1 MGFRNDFKQAD
12 MGNGIKPEGNY
23 ECIIV
28 KAEERA
34 TKNGKLGL
42 NISMVI
48 RNDVEQSYQ
57 NGYIFHTLWKR
68 REPTAADMQVN
79 GYGFGQVMALGKAAK
94 LPDGKDYPNLEA
106 FLADLVGKPVLVTLK
121 HEDYNGQKQERVHY
135 LNPSAFPEVHHVMKT
150 TASPSAYAAQ
160 PQTQYASQQYAQPQ
174 ATYAAPAQQSGQYVQ
189 MLLDNDL
196 PF

>member
-48 RNDVEQSYQ
+48 RNDVQQSYQ

-68 REPTAADMQVN
+68 KEPTTADMQVN
-79 GYGFGQVMALGKAAK
+79 GYGFGQVMALGKAAG
-94 LPDGKDYPNLEA
+94 LPDGKDYANLTE
-106 FLADLVGKPVLVTLK
+106 FLTDLVGKPVIAHLI
-121 HEDYNGQKQERVHY
+121 HDEYNGIKREQVQY
-135 LNPSAFPEVHHVMKT
+135 LNPTKHPDVRHVMKKRPDVNPDGY
-150 TASPSAYAAQ
+150 AKPSETYA
-160 PQTQYASQQYAQPQ
+160 
-174 ATYAAPAQQSGQYVQ
+174 AAPAQTAAADGFQP
-189 MLLDNDL
+189 MPLDDDL

>member
-1 MGFRNDFKQAD
+1 MGFKSNFSQAN

-23 ECIIV
+23 ECMIV

-34 TKNGKLGL
+34 TKNGKFGL

-48 RNDVEQSYQ
+48 RNDVQQAYQ

-68 REPTAADMQVN
+68 REPTAADRQVN
-79 GYGFGQVMALGKAAK
+79 GYGFGQVMALGKAAQ

-121 HEDYNGQKQERVHY
+121 HEDYNGQKQERVSY
-135 LNPSAFPEVHHVMKT
+135 LNPTKYPEVNHVMKT
-150 TASPSAYAAQ
+150 TASPCAYAAQ
-160 PQTQYASQQYAQPQ
+160 QQTQYAQPQ
-174 ATYAAPAQQSGQYVQ
+174 NAYAAPAQAGQYVQ
-189 MLLDNDL
+189 MPLDQDL

>member
-1 MGFRNDFKQAD
+1 MGFKSNFSQAD
-12 MGNGIKPEGNY
+12 MGNGIKPEGDY
-23 ECIIV
+23 ECMIV

-48 RNDVEQSYQ
+48 RNDVQQAYQ

-160 PQTQYASQQYAQPQ
+160 QQTQFAAQPQ
-174 ATYAAPAQQSGQYVQ
+174 NAYAAPAQAGQYVQ
-189 MLLDNDL
+189 MPLDQDL

>member
-23 ECIIV
+23 ECMIV

-34 TKNGKLGL
+34 TKNGKL
-42 NISMVI
+42 
-48 RNDVEQSYQ
+48 
-57 NGYIFHTLWKR
+57 GYIFHTLWKR

-121 HEDYNGQKQERVHY
+121 HEEYNGQKQERVHY

-160 PQTQYASQQYAQPQ
+160 HPAQYAQPQ
-174 ATYAAPAQQSGQYVQ
+174 TTYAAPAQQPSQYVQ
-189 MLLDNDL
+189 MPLDQDL

>member
-1 MGFRNDFKQAD
+1 MGFKSNFSQAD

-48 RNDVEQSYQ
+48 RNDVEQGYK

-68 REPTAADMQVN
+68 REPTKADMQVQ
-79 GYGFGQVMALGKAAK
+79 GYSFGQIMALGKAAQ
-94 LPDGKDYPNLEA
+94 LPDGKDYPDLAA
-106 FLADLVGKPVLVTLK
+106 FLADLVGKPVRATLK
-121 HEDYNGQKQERVHY
+121 HEEYEGKKQERVSW
-135 LNPSAFPEVHHVMKT
+135 LNPTQFAQVSHVMKT
-150 TASPSAYAAQ
+150 SASPSAYAAQ
-160 PQTQYASQQYAQPQ
+160 TQTTFANQAAQPTQGYAQMP
-174 ATYAAPAQQSGQYVQ
+174 
-189 MLLDNDL
+189 LDEDL

>member
-1 MGFRNDFKQAD
+1 MGFKSNFSQAD

-48 RNDVEQSYQ
+48 RNDVPQAYQ

-106 FLADLVGKPVLVTLK
+106 FLADLVGKPVLVTLR
-121 HEDYNGQKQERVHY
+121 HEDYNGQKQERVSY
-135 LNPSAFPEVHHVMKT
+135 LNPTKYPEVRHVMKT
-150 TASPSAYAAQ
+150 MASPPAYAAQ
-160 PQTQYASQQYAQPQ
+160 QQTQYAQPQ
-174 ATYAAPAQQSGQYVQ
+174 NAYAAPAQAGQYVQ
-189 MLLDNDL
+189 MPLDQDL